1 MIHPHVSTSLK
12 YLGEQL
18 QDNKFETT
26 AWFAEILTKWFNI
39 MSSRSSSQISLSL
52 KNMDKYKETISFLKE
67 FMFIVEHLNVD
78 KSWKPFQHGLL
89 ISTKS
94 AVEISKFLLEEKR
107 YDFVLLGR
115 FTQDCI
121 ENLFSRIRQTQCKPN
136 ALQFKNALK
145 NLFIM
150 QFMANVSKG
159 NYNDDKGEHLTV
171 FF

>member
-1 MIHPHVSTSLK
+1 
-12 YLGEQL
+12 
-18 QDNKFETT
+18 
-26 AWFAEILTKWFNI
+26 

-94 AVEISKFLLEEKR
+94 EIEISKFLLEEKR

-159 NYNDDKGEHLTV
+159 IYNDDKGEHLTV
-171 FF
+171 FFLTK